1 MVACNI
7 TSDMVLLARGPME
20 VITGGEA
27 SILGK
32 DISNSKIFLGDGRVW
47 PIETRTSC
55 AIAYFQ
61 SRDEKQMI

>member
-1 MVACNI
+1 MVGFVL

-32 DISNSKIFLGDGRVW
+32 DISNSKIFLGEEGSGRSK
-47 PIETRTSC
+47 PDQF
-55 AIAYFQ
+55 AISYFQ
-61 SRDEKQMI
+61 SRDERQMI